1 MIKKCVTLQGG
12 IRKMKRHKSKPS
24 RNIFALSIA
33 SAMAFTPV
41 VSPLIYPVVGQAST
55 FKTQSLQLGSS
66 NLKETREKT
75 NLAPGLT
82 YTHIVRGTQSQKDV
96 YIVDVAFV
104 NTRKEADAMEK
115 RLKSDGYQPRVEVIS
130 KRASD
135 DPKNGPL
142 GYLVRLGSF
151 KSESDANKLRD
162 ELTAKGYQNL
172 HVVYSGEDGG
182 KTTGPWVVNVLEV
195 NPKQFKG
202 KITPNLGTE
211 IIPDREKVSS
221 IAARTHA
228 LAATNGGY
236 FVMGPSDGTEGDLA
250 GVSVIGGEL
259 ISEAVNGRTSLILS
273 GSGKDARIASIVTQ
287 LTATASDGAKRQ
299 INGLNRKPGLIR
311 DGGEA
316 GDLPTE
322 KPKQDFTFTNPNEL
336 IQFTSK
342 FGQTSDPGEG
352 IEAVLDSDGKVTEF
366 HNQRGGVIPKD
377 GSVLAGT
384 GNAADWLRTHAK
396 VGMKINIDKKILANG
411 SNLPLSKTTEMVNG
425 GPRLLADGKIKI
437 TAMAE
442 GFNWPDS
449 PEFFYKF
456 GERRNPRTLAGVKAD
471 GTILLVTVDGRHP
484 GYSVGASFDESAQ
497 IMKSLG
503 ATDALNLDG
512 GGSTTMT
519 IGSKLITHPSDST
532 GERPIGDAI
541 VVSP

>member
-1 MIKKCVTLQGG
+1 
-12 IRKMKRHKSKPS
+12 MKRNKTRSS
-24 RNIFALSIA
+24 RSIFALSVVA
-33 SAMAFTPV
+33 AMAVTPV
-41 VSPLIYPVVGQAST
+41 VSPVILPQVGQAST
-55 FKTQSLQLGSS
+55 FKNQTLQLGAA

-75 NLAPGLT
+75 NLAPGVT

-96 YIVDVAFV
+96 YIVDVAFL
-104 NTRKEADAMEK
+104 NTRNEADALVQ
-115 RLKSDGYQPRVEVIS
+115 RLKSDGCEPRVEVIS
-130 KRASD
+130 KRAAD
-135 DPKNGPL
+135 DPQHGPL
-142 GYLVRLGSF
+142 GYLVRVGSF
-151 KSESDANKLRD
+151 KTESEANKLRD
-162 ELTAKGYQNL
+162 DLTAKGYQNL

-182 KTTGPWVVNVLEV
+182 NTTGPWVVNVLEI

-202 KITPNLGTE
+202 RITPDLGTE

-250 GVSVIGGEL
+250 GVSMINGDL

-273 GSGKDARIASIVTQ
+273 GSGKNARIASVVTQ
-287 LTATASDGAKRQ
+287 LTAAASDGAKRD

-311 DGGEA
+311 DGGEP
-316 GDLPTE
+316 GDLPSD

-352 IEAVLDSDGKVTEF
+352 VEAVLDATGVVIEF
-366 HNQRGGVIPKD
+366 RDHRGGAIPKD

-384 GNAADWLRTHAK
+384 GNAVDWLRTHAK
-396 VGMKINIDKKILANG
+396 VGMKINVKKEVLANG
-411 SNLPLSKTTEMVNG
+411 SELRVNNTTGIVNG
-425 GPRLLADGKIKI
+425 GPRLLAGGKVKI
-437 TAMAE
+437 PAMAE
-442 GFNWPDS
+442 GFNWPDN
-449 PEFFYKF
+449 PEFFYRF

-484 GYSVGASFDESAQ
+484 GYSVGASFEESAQ

-532 GERPIGDAI
+532 GERPVGDAI
-541 VVSP
+541 VVLP